1 MDLNDILLELGHDPF
16 EIRLKA
22 PDGYELPLE
31 KMKELI
37 DEYVSKYNHFP
48 SQEQL
53 RKDLGIS
60 SQQYSRY
67 GSLKDFRR
75 KLGYSDENH
84 LVDKSGFI
92 NSSKYGMIVA
102 NYLIAQGLSYTREEY
117 PFKHF
122 DESHNYRSDFTFH
135 LEDEHIH
142 VEVWGELKHMRI
154 KIKYLIM
161 VKLSLASH

>member
-22 PDGYELPLE
+22 PDV
-31 KMKELI
+31 
-37 DEYVSKYNHFP
+37 YVSKYNHFP

-84 LVDKSGFI
+84 LVDKNGFI

-142 VEVWGELKHMRI
+142 VEVWGGVKAYENQN
-154 KIKYLIM
+154 KIPDYGKIM
-161 VKLSLASH
+161 DKKKNCMKNTMYD